1 MNAVF
6 DAKERKQERLNS
18 GIPDAIS
25 PNLYNGVIG
34 LLLLYGFGVN
44 ALMVHLCSGLM
55 LQIPPLVFLIVYFIL
70 CFAGTACAA
79 SDKPGMSFLG
89 YNLIVVPI
97 GAVLSLSLPDFDS
110 DLIMTAM
117 LYTGSITA
125 VMTALA
131 SFFPQLFSGLGK
143 ALGIALLVTLILSL
157 VSCFFFDGAGEM
169 IFLWVGA
176 GIFTLYI
183 GYDWYKAQ
191 AYPKTLDNAVDSALD
206 LYLDI
211 INLFLKILR
220 ILAKARRDD

>member
-1 MNAVF
+1 MKVF
-6 DAKERKQERLNS
+6 NAKERKLERMNS
-18 GIPDAIS
+18 GLPDTLS

-34 LLLLYGFGVN
+34 LLLLYGFAVN
-44 ALMVHLCSGLM
+44 ALIVHLCSGIVM
-55 LQIPPLVFLIVYFIL
+55 QISPIVFLILYFVL
-70 CFAGTACAA
+70 CFAGVACAA

-97 GAVLSLSLPDFDS
+97 GAVLALSLPDFDS
-110 DLIMTAM
+110 DIMMTAI
-117 LYTGSITA
+117 LYTGLITA

-143 ALGIALLVTLILSL
+143 ALGISLLVTLVLSL
-157 VSCFFFDGAGEM
+157 VSSFLLGGAGEL

-220 ILAKARRDD
+220 ILAKARSDD